1 MDNAKFTDVITLMY
15 NLIEHSDNNSKTSGD
30 LWQYYTHEPA
40 LTDAGDIKHFNVSD
54 NNSALV

>member
-1 MDNAKFTDVITLMY
+1 MY